1 MGQVCCICSHPDRL
15 EIERDILSGL
25 PKGKISAAYGVSEHA
40 VRNHAANHLS
50 RQLLQSHRGREL
62 MNTERLLDDLE
73 QMRTRIITILDRAER
88 ADHLVV
94 ELKAIA
100 EWRATLQFL
109 TGLAI
114 DLRRLDNEET
124 RQEQGLEVETLKSRL
139 SRIELETLQTLLA
152 KANGE
157 DDSSGELLAARWSGK
172 RLPYYDLH
180 ERPAEEDKPAEEAAP
195 TQRFPRIHI

>member
-1 MGQVCCICSHPDRL
+1 MGQVCCICSHVNKV
-15 EIERDILSGL
+15 EIERSILQGT
-25 PKGKISAAYGVSEHA
+25 PKGKIASAYGVPEHA

-50 RQLLQSHRGREL
+50 RQIVQSHRGREL

-73 QMRTRIITILDRAER
+73 QMRSRIITILDRAER
-88 ADHLVV
+88 ADHLVT

-114 DLRRLDNEET
+114 DLRRLDNEEQ
-124 RQEQGLEVETLKSRL
+124 RQEQHMEVETLKNRL
-139 SRIELETLQTLLA
+139 SRIELETLHTLLT

-172 RLPYYDLH
+172 SLPYYDLH
-180 ERPAEEDKPAEEAAP
+180 ERPAEEDKPAEEAEP
-195 TQRFPRIHI
+195 TQRFPRIRI